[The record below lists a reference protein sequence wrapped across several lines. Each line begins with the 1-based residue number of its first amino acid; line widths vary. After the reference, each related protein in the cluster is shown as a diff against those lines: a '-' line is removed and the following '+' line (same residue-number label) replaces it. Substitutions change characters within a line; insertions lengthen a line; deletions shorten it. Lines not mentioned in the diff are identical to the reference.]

1 MKSAIRS
8 ALKPLLLVS
17 LMAASG
23 FAVLAQTTPANPAT
37 EQPAARHGMMH
48 NEARDPAKMQA
59 MMAKHHAALKEKLK
73 LTAAQEG
80 AWTSFTTSMKPP
92 ADMGK
97 HRMEMRGEMEKLS
110 TPERIDKMRAMRSMR
125 DAEMDKRADA
135 VKTFYAVLTPE
146 QKKVFD
152 SQRMGG
158 GRGHD
163 GKHGDMHGDMHGNG
177 HG

>member
-1 MKSAIRS
+1 MKSAVRS
-8 ALKPLLLVS
+8 VLKPLLLAS

-23 FAVLAQTTPANPAT
+23 FAALAQTTPPAGAD
-37 EQPAARHGMMH
+37 QPAAHHGMMH

-59 MMAKHHAALKEKLK
+59 MMAKHHTALKEKLK

-80 AWTSFTTSMKPP
+80 AWTSFTTAMKPP

-97 HRMEMRGEMEKLS
+97 RRMDMRAEMDKLT
-110 TPERIDKMRAMRSMR
+110 TPERIDKMRAMRATR

-152 SQRMGG
+152 SQRMGRE
-158 GRGHD
+158 RGHD
-163 GKHGDMHGDMHGNG
+163 GKPGAMHGRG
-177 HG
+177 

>member
-23 FAVLAQTTPANPAT
+23 FAVLAQTTPANPPAGPAAG
-37 EQPAARHGMMH
+37 QPAARHGMMH
-48 NEARDPAKMQA
+48 NEARDPAKMQER
-59 MMAKHHAALKEKLK
+59 MAKRQADLKEKLK
-73 LTAAQEG
+73 ITAAQEG
-80 AWTSFTTSMKPP
+80 AWTTFTSTMKPP

-97 HRMEMRGEMEKLS
+97 RRMDMHAEMDKLT
-110 TPERIDKMRAMRSMR
+110 TPERIDKMRAMRATR
-125 DAEMDKRADA
+125 DTEMDKRADA

-158 GRGHD
+158 GRGRD
-163 GKHGDMHGDMHGNG
+163 GKHGEMHGRG
-177 HG
+177 